1 MAEELYPRGTDSA
14 RMIRVIETRSARGSG
29 EPNQPVR
36 IVTEY
41 WSLKGEKLAE
51 NDPISWVAL
60 RERQQ
65 T

>member
-1 MAEELYPRGTDSA
+1 MSEELYPYGTESA
-14 RMIRVIETRSARGSG
+14 RMIRVIETRAARGSG

-51 NDPISWVAL
+51 NDPISWAL
-60 RERQQ
+60 PKERQQ